1 MNVVEIL
8 QKLIQFPSVT
18 PEDCGAQDYLISLL
32 KPMGFEIY
40 DLPFEGR
47 GSYPVKN
54 FFARRG
60 TEGPHLCFGGHTDV
74 VPAGD
79 EKAWSVPPFSGQIV
93 DGKIIGRGTSD
104 MKGEVA
110 AFIAAVSKFDSTKG
124 SISLLITGDEE
135 ADAVNGTV
143 RVLEWMKDNNHIP
156 DVALVGE
163 PSSPQ
168 FMGQSMRIG
177 RRGSLSAVLT
187 ARGTQGHVA
196 NPHLADNPLPRLVKF
211 LDAIAGLKLDNGL
224 EYFPAS
230 NLEIT
235 SIDVGNKAGNVI
247 PSHGVAKFNVRF
259 NTTWTHETLEKK
271 ILDTLNGVGN
281 NYEIVFN
288 RSSQPFLTKPGEWT
302 SLVRSA
308 VTHIMGK
315 EPELNA
321 GGGTSDARFIAK
333 YCPVVES
340 GMTSKTIHHVDEY
353 CTLEDL
359 EKCELIYLEILKRY
373 FA

>member
-60 TEGPHLCFGGHTDV
+60 TAGPHLCFGGHTDV

-79 EKAWSVPPFSGQIV
+79 EAAWSVPPFSGAIK

-110 AFIAAVSKFDSTKG
+110 AFIAAVSKFDNTKG

-135 ADAVNGTV
+135 ADAINGTA
-143 RVLEWMKDNNHIP
+143 RVLEWMKDNNQIP

-163 PSSPQ
+163 PSSPT

-196 NPHLADNPLPRLVKF
+196 NPHLADNPMPRLIKF
-211 LDAIAGLKLDNGL
+211 LDALCTLKLDDGM

-230 NLEIT
+230 NLEVV
-235 SIDVGNKAGNVI
+235 SIDVGNKAFNVI
-247 PSHGVAKFNVRF
+247 PAAGVAKFNVRF
-259 NTTWTHETLEKK
+259 NTNWTHESLEKK
-271 ILDTLNGVGN
+271 ITDTLKTMGDNF
-281 NYEIVFN
+281 EINFI
-288 RSSQPFLTKPGEWT
+288 RGGDPFLTEPGEWT

-308 VTHIMGK
+308 VTHVMGK